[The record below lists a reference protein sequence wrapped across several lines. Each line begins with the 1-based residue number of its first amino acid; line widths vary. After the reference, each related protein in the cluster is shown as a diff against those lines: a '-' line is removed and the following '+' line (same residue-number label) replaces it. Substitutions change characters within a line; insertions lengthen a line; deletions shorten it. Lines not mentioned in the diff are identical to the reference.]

1 MALERSLESFCWSM
15 NTEYLLF
22 FIVRTIYSWIFVL
35 CSAFL
40 YEVLAFGVR
49 FTGFCLPLWWF
60 LHLLKLWCRFVR
72 GDFGRAYKPIIRSTI
87 LPAIRLEED
96 FSTTVN
102 VVEFP
107 HVAPFEKA
115 KEISHTESSPHLGRC
130 SLLFQ
135 YWWYLKKLWHVTPCK
150 FHLIV
155 Q

>member
-35 CSAFL
+35 CSAFPM
-40 YEVLAFGVR
+40 R
-49 FTGFCLPLWWF
+49 FSHLGWDLQGFVSLLSWF
-60 LHLLKLWCRFVR
+60 LHLLKLWCLYVR
-72 GDFGRAYKPIIRSTI
+72 GDFGRAYNPIIRSTI

-96 FSTTVN
+96 FSTMVN

-115 KEISHTESSPHLGRC
+115 KEISHTESSPHLGCC
-130 SLLFQ
+130 SFLFQ

-150 FHLIV
+150 FHLVV